1 MRNADAR
8 DEGMEPLRHYL
19 AIGAREGRDPSR
31 FFDTEF
37 YVAAHPGQGAAR
49 EKALAFYAERGHDG
63 WHSTHP
69 VLPPP
74 ASQSAY
80 FAELPWQK
88 SIPAPGAIEAPLR
101 ASIVDVGEAAEKE
114 TDGLRQLLTTLVTL
128 PGLEVYC
135 VTAASME

>member
-1 MRNADAR
+1 MKNADAR

-19 AIGAREGRDPSR
+19 AIGAREGRDPCR

-49 EKALAFYAERGHDG
+49 ERALAFYAERGRDG

-74 ASQSAY
+74 ASPSAY
-80 FAELPWQK
+80 FEELPGK
-88 SIPAPGAIEAPLR
+88 NRSLRPARSRRPFAH
-101 ASIVDVGEAAEKE
+101 
-114 TDGLRQLLTTLVTL
+114 
-128 PGLEVYC
+128 
-135 VTAASME
+135 